1 MKNVNSDIK
10 IMLVI
15 YQTTEYDWLGDKIHD
30 VNKLTKHHIM
40 KKELGGE
47 NGVSN
52 YALLTPKSHKLVHL
66 LEEKDPALFEN
77 INLLFLEL
85 NRSMQPPTEN
95 YYKRINN
102 ILRKNK
108 SLTKE
113 FKPKKSRY

>member
-1 MKNVNSDIK
+1 MESSAIGLINS
-10 IMLVI
+10 
-15 YQTTEYDWLGDKIHD
+15 
-30 VNKLTKHHIM
+30 
-40 KKELGGE
+40 
-47 NGVSN
+47 
-52 YALLTPKSHKLVHL
+52 
-66 LEEKDPALFEN
+66 
-77 INLLFLEL
+77 LFLEL